1 MLVHAVIVHI
11 YSSIHASINSSIHLN
26 ASISFVQIHL
36 GQCLLASIHPSII
49 CPSVL
54 PCIHLSHAVFV
65 HIYPSHVVLI
75 HIIHPSINQST
86 IRLYN
91 HPCIHPSPLCSYCS
105 HISARLNFSRTDSFM
120 HHVCYCPLAGCRA
133 RCVEA
138 SSSLPLPDV

>member
-11 YSSIHASINSSIHLN
+11 YSSIHASIHSSIHLN

-75 HIIHPSINQST
+75 HIIHPSIHQS
-86 IRLYN
+86 IN
-91 HPCIHPSPLCSYCS
+91 HPFIQPSLHPSLSLVQLLFTY
-105 HISARLNFSRTDSFM
+105 FSPVKFFSDRFI
-120 HHVCYCPLAGCRA
+120 Y
-133 RCVEA
+133 A
-138 SSSLPLPDV
+138 SCLLLSLGGVQSPMC